1 MAQLNRCVL
10 QPQARSK
17 AQYVDYRPNRRYCIK
32 KQMQMHSF

>member
-17 AQYVDYRPNRRYCIK
+17 AQLPDYSPNQRYCIK
-32 KQMQMHSF
+32 KPIVKARF